1 MEEKQNIQ
9 IARRWLEFENT
20 GLHIESIDQFKNSY
34 HSLSY
39 RMAIQKLE
47 AIIRQNFWGQ
57 KGKVYNDPVNILAF
71 VGGRGSGK
79 SSVMMSLIEALKNYS
94 YYNETG
100 QLDELFA
107 SFLREENGTR
117 RAVTFTCLERIDGAM
132 LESGEDIFSLVLA
145 QLYQKFVDEENEHR
159 LHIQDDYDYK
169 KREVLKK
176 LENIFRIIREIQVM
190 NAEAAPKSAAGSY
203 LNELDSLASS
213 QKVRREFQDLINS
226 FTDLMLYRREK
237 MGKYAVDHY
246 VVITIDDIDLN
257 VENGFSMMEKINR
270 YLMVK
275 NVIVV
280 LAVDYQQM
288 QKLAVRHFYK
298 MYPKVDGIL
307 REGVSYAGK
316 IATDYLD
323 KVLPM
328 NYRIYV
334 SDINDRYVDDQIG
347 IKDRE
352 AEIGRPEDETA
363 EIRKAILRKIY
374 WRTGICFDSQGVKR
388 HFYQMSTLRQLNNFY
403 LMLNSMEHVDVC
415 QMYMQSCRKEKGK
428 EAALWSKID
437 DHWNFMFQDLMN
449 RMAIDKLHIS
459 ADPAGTVGIETGIS
473 LFPST
478 RQFLEN
484 LESLDL
490 RRAKNAV
497 IFFHQF
503 LRGRDGFKVYE
514 DSTKAFSYGNLVETI
529 YDMGRIQ
536 SERYKPLVHCLLAYF
551 SYMFTRE
558 YLFQKEKL
566 VDETGQRLVPDGQ
579 IEELIGRSVV
589 ESWGKDLLP
598 RIGVDIDEMQD
609 VDEYR
614 NPPEN
619 QKMVQF
625 GTTVHLEGTNKEK
638 KRLLSVNRA
647 FGFNLTELSI
657 QTLEDAVRLICDIEM
672 LYALF
677 TDIKSPYYAS
687 EGIKK
692 KIRFKKDIQKGGR
705 YWLLPYLQG
714 LSDLRN
720 TLQDTTGVFNI
731 LNFIPNAFGMSDRL
745 QSFEE
750 ALVEGMAEYCQGM
763 NEAAGKSIED
773 VKKMIKASLKPLSP
787 AKQYLAW
794 EKKYGKNSLP
804 FPLHWFDMSYNILK
818 RTWKFA
824 KSEFPKNITRENEGQ
839 LFDYISRIYENM
851 NDQLNAQYIYY
862 SSGKSNCYDFAAQF
876 AECPAVKYFRG
887 KDLRD
892 KEKDSVLERRREF
905 WAQYFVR
912 MRIEQEI

>member
-237 MGKYAVDHY
+237 
-246 VVITIDDIDLN
+246 I
-257 VENGFSMMEKINR
+257 SMMEKINR

-403 LMLNSMEHVDVC
+403 LMLNNMEHVDVC
-415 QMYMQSCRKEKGK
+415 HMYIQSRRE
-428 EAALWSKID
+428 ENREVVSWSKID

-449 RMAIDKLHIS
+449 RMAVDKLNIT
-459 ADPAGTVGIETGIS
+459 AEPTGTGDRENGIS

-478 RQFLEN
+478 RQFLEK
-484 LESLDL
+484 LETLDL
-490 RRAKNAV
+490 RRAKNEV
-497 IFFHQF
+497 IFFYRH
-503 LRGRDGFKVYE
+503 LWYGESLKVYE
-514 DSTKAFSYGNLVETI
+514 DSTKVFSYGDLVEALYI
-529 YDMGRIQ
+529 MGRIQ
-536 SERYKPLVHCLLAYF
+536 NERYKPLVHCLLTYF

-579 IEELIGRSVV
+579 MEELIGRSVV
-589 ESWGKDLLP
+589 EKWGIDLLP
-598 RIGVDIDEMQD
+598 RIGVDIDELQD

-625 GTTVHLEGTNKEK
+625 GTTAHPEGTSKEK
-638 KRLLSVNRA
+638 RRLPSVYRA
-647 FGFNLTELSI
+647 FGFNLTELGV

-672 LYALF
+672 LYTLF

-687 EGIKK
+687 EDIKK
-692 KIRFKKDIQKGGR
+692 KIRFKKDIQRGGR

-714 LSDLRN
+714 FSDLKN

-763 NEAAGKSIED
+763 KEAAGKSIED

-794 EKKYGKNSLP
+794 ERKYGKNSLP

-818 RTWKFA
+818 RTRKFA

-839 LFDYISRIYENM
+839 LFDYISRVYENM
-851 NDQLNAQYIYY
+851 NDQLNAQYSYY

-912 MRIEQEI
+912 MRIAQEI

>member
-1 MEEKQNIQ
+1 MEEKQNVQ

-20 GLHIESIDQFKNSY
+20 GLHIESIDQFNGSY
-34 HSLSY
+34 HSLAY

-107 SFLREENGTR
+107 SFLRDENGTR

-190 NAEAAPKSAAGSY
+190 NAESAPKSAAGSY

-257 VENGFSMMEKINR
+257 VENGFSMLEKINR

-288 QKLAVRHFYK
+288 QKLAVRHFYE
-298 MYPKVDGIL
+298 MYPKVDRIL
-307 REGVSYAGK
+307 REGESYASK
-316 IATDYLD
+316 MATDYLD

-334 SDINDRYVDDQIG
+334 SDINDQYMDDQTG

-352 AEIGRPEDETA
+352 TENGHTEDETA

-403 LMLNSMEHVDVC
+403 LLLDSMEHVDVC
-415 QMYMQSCRKEKGK
+415 QIYMQSHRTGK
-428 EAALWSKID
+428 DREADLWSKIN

-449 RMAIDKLHIS
+449 RMAVDKLNVS
-459 ADPAGTVGIETGIS
+459 AEATDIAGGKTGIS
-473 LFPST
+473 FLPNT
-478 RQFLEN
+478 RQFLEQ

-490 RRAKNAV
+490 RRAKNEV
-497 IFFHQF
+497 IFFYQQ
-503 LRGRDGFKVYE
+503 LRGGVGYRVHE
-514 DSTKAFSYGNLVETI
+514 DSTKDLSYGNLVEAI
-529 YDMGRIQ
+529 YALGRIYNG
-536 SERYKPLVHCLLAYF
+536 RYKPLVHCLLAYF

-566 VDETGQRLVPDGQ
+566 VDETGKRLVPDGRM
-579 IEELIGRSVV
+579 EELIGRSVM
-589 ESWGKDLLP
+589 EKWGEDLLP
-598 RIGVDIDEMQD
+598 AILTDIIDEMRD
-609 VDEYR
+609 IDEYR
-614 NPPEN
+614 NASEDR
-619 QKMVQF
+619 K
-625 GTTVHLEGTNKEK
+625 TVFFSGEADEK
-638 KRLLSVNRA
+638 KRPSLSRA
-647 FGFNLTELSI
+647 FGFNLTTLGI
-657 QTLEDAVRLICDIEM
+657 NTLEDAVRLICDIEM

-677 TDIKSPYYAS
+677 TDIRSPYYSS
-687 EGIKK
+687 EDIKK
-692 KIRFKKDIQKGGR
+692 GIHFRTDVQQGGR
-705 YWLLPYLQG
+705 KWLLPFWQVLDDSPG
-714 LSDLRN
+714 
-720 TLQDTTGVFNI
+720 TLPEITGVFNI
-731 LNFIPNAFGMSDRL
+731 LNFIPNAFGMSERL
-745 QSFEE
+745 QNFEDV
-750 ALVEGMAEYCQGM
+750 LLDGIAEYCM
-763 NEAAGKSIED
+763 ELEKDSEKTIES
-773 VKKMIKASLKPLSP
+773 VKKMIKDRLKSISP

-794 EKKYGKNSLP
+794 EKKYGENALP

-824 KSEFPKNITRENEGQ
+824 KSEFPKNITRGNEGK

-851 NDQLNAQYIYY
+851 NGQLNAQYSYY
-862 SSGKSNCYDFAAQF
+862 SSGKSKCYNFAEQF
-876 AECPAVKYFRG
+876 SECPAVKYFTG
-887 KDLRD
+887 KDLKG
-892 KEKDSVLERRREF
+892 KEKEKAPVLERRKNF
-905 WAQYFVR
+905 WAQYFER
-912 MRIEQEI
+912 MRIAQEENI

>member
-1 MEEKQNIQ
+1 MEEKQNVQ

-20 GLHIESIDQFKNSY
+20 GLHIESIDQFNGSY
-34 HSLSY
+34 HSLAY

-190 NAEAAPKSAAGSY
+190 NAESAPKSAAGSY

-257 VENGFSMMEKINR
+257 VENGFSMLEKINR

-288 QKLAVRHFYK
+288 QKLAVRHFYE
-298 MYPKVDGIL
+298 MYPKVDRIL
-307 REGVSYAGK
+307 REGESYAGK
-316 IATDYLD
+316 MATDYLD

-334 SDINDRYVDDQIG
+334 SDINDQYMDDQTG

-352 AEIGRPEDETA
+352 TENGHTEDETA

-403 LMLNSMEHVDVC
+403 LLLNSMEHVDVC
-415 QMYMQSCRKEKGK
+415 QIYMQSHRTGK
-428 EAALWSKID
+428 DREADLWSKIN

-449 RMAIDKLHIS
+449 RMAVDKLNVS
-459 ADPAGTVGIETGIS
+459 AEATDIAGGKTGIS
-473 LFPST
+473 FLPNT
-478 RQFLEN
+478 RQFLEQ

-490 RRAKNAV
+490 RRAKNEV
-497 IFFHQF
+497 IFFYQQ
-503 LRGRDGFKVYE
+503 LRDRVGYRVHE
-514 DSTKAFSYGNLVETI
+514 DSTKDLSYGDLVEAI
-529 YDMGRIQ
+529 YALGRIYNG
-536 SERYKPLVHCLLAYF
+536 RYKPLVHCLLAYF

-566 VDETGQRLVPDGQ
+566 VDETGKRLVPDGRM
-579 IEELIGRSVV
+579 EELIGRSVM
-589 ESWGKDLLP
+589 EKWGEDLLP
-598 RIGVDIDEMQD
+598 GILADIDELRD

-614 NPPEN
+614 NTFEN
-619 QKMVQF
+619 RGVVQF
-625 GTTVHLEGTNKEK
+625 VRPGRVSL
-638 KRLLSVNRA
+638 NRA
-647 FGFNLTELSI
+647 LEFNLTELAI
-657 QTLEDAVRLICDIEM
+657 HTMEDVVRLICDIEM

-677 TDIKSPYYAS
+677 TDIRSPYYSS
-687 EGIKK
+687 EDIKDSIHFRK
-692 KIRFKKDIQKGGR
+692 SVERGGR
-705 YWLLPYLQG
+705 KWLLPSLQG
-714 LSDLRN
+714 IADSPN
-720 TLQDTTGVFNI
+720 TLSETTGVFNI
-731 LNFIPNAFGMSDRL
+731 LNFIPNAFGMPERL
-745 QSFEE
+745 QSLED
-750 ALVEGMAEYCQGM
+750 ALMDGLAEYSS
-763 NEAAGKSIED
+763 ELEELSGKTIES
-773 VKKMIKASLKPLSP
+773 VKKMLKDRLKSISP

-794 EKKYGKNSLP
+794 EKKYGENALP

-824 KSEFPKNITRENEGQ
+824 NTEFPKNITRENERK
-839 LFDYISRIYENM
+839 LFDYISLIYDNM
-851 NDQLNAQYIYY
+851 NGQLKAQYNYY
-862 SSGKSNCYDFAAQF
+862 SSGKSNCYNFAEQF
-876 AECPAVKYFRG
+876 SECPAVKYFTG
-887 KDLRD
+887 KDL
-892 KEKDSVLERRREF
+892 KGNGKASVLERRKNF

-912 MRIEQEI
+912 MRIRQEENI